1 MTSAVTLRPAAEAD
15 AEAICLIYNQGIE
28 DRIAT
33 LETEP
38 RTPVER
44 RQWLASRSHRHPVI
58 VAEARV
64 PERVERSEPQGR
76 AGDSPGARLAGPP
89 ERSEPLG
96 RAGDSPGAR
105 LAGPPERS
113 EPLGR
118 AGDSP
123 GARPM
128 VVIAWGSLNQFN
140 PRKAYEHVADFSVY
154 VEREW
159 RGKGVGRRLLDRLI
173 ELAREIGYHKM
184 VLSTFPFNEPG
195 VALYERLGFRRVGV
209 YREQGM
215 LDGKWVDTLI
225 MEKLL

>member
-44 RQWLASRSHRHPVI
+44 RHWLASRSHRHPVI
-58 VAEARV
+58 VAEARL
-64 PERVERSEPQGR
+64 PERV
-76 AGDSPGARLAGPP
+76 

>member
-33 LETEP
+33 LETEL

-58 VAEARV
+58 VAEARL
-64 PERVERSEPQGR
+64 PERV
-76 AGDSPGARLAGPP
+76 
-89 ERSEPLG
+89 
-96 RAGDSPGAR
+96 
-105 LAGPPERS
+105 ERS

-128 VVIAWGSLNQFN
+128 VVIGWGSLNQFN